1 MRLLESVWLTQHPPP
16 SAQLKPM
23 AITPVA
29 QPWVHNRITRELS
42 EISTPRL
49 HLTLIKSESLG
60 WDQGTIIF
68 ENSPGNFH
76 MQLSSRS
83 STSAPR
89 FCSPTVTPVQLPLAV
104 ILKTDLLLPFK
115 GEDDFLGIEFLATQ
129 ISAFYKGGK
138 KEGTMSVTLDM

>member
-1 MRLLESVWLTQHPPP
+1 
-16 SAQLKPM
+16 
-23 AITPVA
+23 
-29 QPWVHNRITRELS
+29 
-42 EISTPRL
+42 
-49 HLTLIKSESLG
+49 
-60 WDQGTIIF
+60 
-68 ENSPGNFH
+68 